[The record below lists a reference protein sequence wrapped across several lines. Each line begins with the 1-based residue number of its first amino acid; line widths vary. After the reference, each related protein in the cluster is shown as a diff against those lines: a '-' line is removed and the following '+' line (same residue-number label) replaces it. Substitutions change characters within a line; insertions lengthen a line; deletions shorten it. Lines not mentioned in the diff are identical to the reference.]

1 MSLAYSKEEEEEEE
15 EEAMD
20 AVAGEYGFWRIKS

>member
-20 AVAGEYGFWRIKS
+20 AVAGEYAFWRIKS